1 MPISATLAAHQAM
14 NQKRQSGEYV
24 LPLGF
29 GEAGLPVHPSLTKQ
43 LSEYSDRNS
52 YGPVA
57 GVPRLREAAAGYWSR
72 RGLPT
77 STDDVVAGPGS
88 KSLLYALLMAVEGD
102 VLLPQPSWV
111 SYAAQ
116 VEMVGCKPLFIPT
129 KAGQGGVPDP
139 ALIDDYLDNARD
151 AGFDVKAVVVTQPD
165 NPTGTM
171 ADPDTLKALCD
182 KALAHDLVIISDEIY
197 RDVVFD
203 PQHEYVSAADLA
215 GDRTIIT
222 TGLSKSLAL
231 GGWRLGVARFPTN
244 SRGEALKERALEI
257 ASEVWS
263 APTQPVQYAAA
274 YAFDE
279 PEPITA
285 RIAASWN
292 LHACIS
298 QRIYQQFVAAGAE
311 VSVPQGAFYLY
322 PDLAPFREHLDNE
335 WGVHSGIDLSE
346 MLLDKFA
353 VGVLPGSALGDGKKE
368 LRFRVATSQL
378 YGDTEQQRLEALHSD
393 DPLNLPWI
401 ARACDRLDEVLNRLT
416 P

>member
-43 LSEYSDRNS
+43 LSAHAEHNS

-57 GVPRLREAAAGYWSR
+57 GIPQLREAAAGYWSR
-72 RGLPT
+72 RGLAT
-77 STDDVVAGPGS
+77 SADDVVAGPGS

-129 KAGQGGVPDP
+129 KPGQGGVPDP
-139 ALIDDYLDNARD
+139 DLIDDYLANAQD
-151 AGFDVKAVVVTQPD
+151 AGFDIKAVVLTQPD

-171 ADPDTLKALCD
+171 ADPQTLAALCQ
-182 KALAHDLVIISDEIY
+182 KARAHDLVIISDEIY

-203 PQHEYVSAADLA
+203 ARHEYVSAADLA
-215 GDRTIIT
+215 PERTVVT
-222 TGLSKSLAL
+222 TGLSKNLAL
-231 GGWRLGVARFPTN
+231 GGWRLGVARFPATE
-244 SRGEALKERALEI
+244 SGTLKERVLEI

-274 YAFDE
+274 YAFEE
-279 PEPITA
+279 PEPIVA
-285 RIAASWN
+285 RIAASRR
-292 LHACIS
+292 LHAS
-298 QRIYQQFVAAGAE
+298 VSRQVRQQFAAAGAD
-311 VSVPQGAFYLY
+311 VTAPQGAFYIY
-322 PDLAPFREHLDNE
+322 PDLAPFRQHLDAR
-335 WGVHSGIDLSE
+335 WGVHSGVDLSE
-346 MLLDKFA
+346 LLLDEFA

-378 YGDTEQQRLEALHSD
+378 YGDTEQQRLEALHAQ
-393 DPLNLPWI
+393 DPLQLPWI
-401 ARACDRLDEVLNRLT
+401 SRAFDRLDEVLNRLT
-416 P
+416 RE